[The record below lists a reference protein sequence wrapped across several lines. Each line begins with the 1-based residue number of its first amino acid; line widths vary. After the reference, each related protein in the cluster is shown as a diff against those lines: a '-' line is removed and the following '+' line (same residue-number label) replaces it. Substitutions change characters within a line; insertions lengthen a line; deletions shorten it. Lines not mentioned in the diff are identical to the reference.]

1 MDDVLR
7 QAVLDRLALLDQ
19 LAEEG
24 DANSLLPLART
35 ELQRLAEGW
44 RLLLTVHQ
52 PDEDG
57 RCKACP
63 GGFLGR
69 GRRWPCQMWLT
80 AHKHLINDGSGH
92 RERRMAKRNPFSRK
106 AARAVP
112 PVPPA
117 LPNPPRESTIPP
129 DVLAALVTQAGGP
142 PQQRQGTMPPGVI
155 PPFTGVNG
163 TITPETT
170 PPLTGTLPPGAVLP
184 VRIPQAVTGTMP
196 PGQLAPLSPLGGQ
209 QQTVAPPVI
218 GAVSVVT
225 AGARAAAQTPLPLA
239 EVPAEGAAEVTTEI
253 PRIRLTLPS
262 ELDPELLEQLSATLD
277 PERPAPLETT
287 DPGIHRAAVV
297 EREPTL
303 PRIRQRP
310 V

>member
-52 PDEDG
+52 PDADG

-69 GRRWPCQMWLT
+69 SRRWPCQLWLT
-80 AHKHLINDGSGH
+80 AHRHLINDGTGH
-92 RERRMAKRNPFSRK
+92 RERRMARRNPFSRK
-106 AARAVP
+106 APRATPPSEAR
-112 PVPPA
+112 
-117 LPNPPRESTIPP
+117 IPP
-129 DVLAALVTQAGGP
+129 DVLAALAEQAAP
-142 PQQRQGTMPPGVI
+142 PLPRRGTSPPGAI
-155 PPFTGVNG
+155 PPYPGHSG

-170 PPLTGTLPPGAVLP
+170 PPLTGTMPPGAFVPLPAPAAVEP
-184 VRIPQAVTGTMP
+184 VRHGATLTGSTS
-196 PGQLAPLSPLGGQ
+196 PGVLEPVGAGEAAQSI
-209 QQTVAPPVI
+209 APPVI
-218 GAVSVVT
+218 GAVTVVP
-225 AGARAAAQTPLPLA
+225 AGACAATQPPGPA
-239 EVPAEGAAEVTTEI
+239 VPPETAAEVTTEI
-253 PRIRLTLPS
+253 PRIRLTMPS
-262 ELDPELLEQLSATLD
+262 ELDPELLEQLSSTLD
-277 PERPAPLETT
+277 PDRPAPVETT

>member
-106 AARAVP
+106 APRAVP

-117 LPNPPRESTIPP
+117 LPNPPQGSTIPP

-155 PPFTGVNG
+155 PPFTG

-184 VRIPQAVTGTMP
+184 VRIPQAVTGTLP
-196 PGQLAPLSPLGGQ
+196 PGQL
-209 QQTVAPPVI
+209 APPVI

-225 AGARAAAQTPLPLA
+225 ADARVAAETPLPRA

-262 ELDPELLEQLSATLD
+262 ELDPELLEQLSSTLD